1 MNDKKKSTSAEGSK
15 SASVDK
21 KPPLFYVATIIK
33 RNKLS
38 SVEAAAVMTAYRLK
52 PTDQLEPAKFL
63 KMVKELRGRKIKKTG
78 RR

>member
-1 MNDKKKSTSAEGSK
+1 MNDKKKSTSVESVK

-21 KPPLFYVATIIK
+21 KPPLFHVATIIK

-52 PTDQLEPAKFL
+52 PTDRLEPEKFL
-63 KMVKELRGRKIKKTG
+63 KMVKEFRNRKIKKTG